1 MENNLDFRN
10 IKRLI
15 DEKMDLKDNL
25 EYCNSKIY
33 NLEKELN
40 MVKNKRDEKILII
53 EKIEAEL
60 SKYKI
65 IKE

>member
-10 IKRLI
+10 IKRLL

-40 MVKNKRDEKILII
+40 MVKNKRDEKILMIKEI
-53 EKIEAEL
+53 ESEL

>member
-10 IKRLI
+10 IKRLL
-15 DEKMDLKDNL
+15 DEKMDLKDSL
-25 EYCNSKIY
+25 EYCNSKMY

-40 MVKNKRDEKILII
+40 MVKNKRDEKILMIKEI
-53 EKIEAEL
+53 ESEL